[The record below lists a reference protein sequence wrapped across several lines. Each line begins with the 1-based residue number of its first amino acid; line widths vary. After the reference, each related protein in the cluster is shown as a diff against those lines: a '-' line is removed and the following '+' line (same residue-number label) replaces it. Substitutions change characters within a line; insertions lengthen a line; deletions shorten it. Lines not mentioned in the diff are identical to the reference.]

1 MMFNN
6 NYDED
11 DYKLYGDDSVYE
23 EDFFGDIDED
33 TVDFETQME
42 EFEVWVYSLIAQ
54 ADAELSLAIEEGDLE
69 KADRLKDEI
78 ELMLLTD
85 YTSKGMRCD

>member
-23 EDFFGDIDED
+23 EDFFGDMDED
-33 TVDFETQME
+33 TVDFETQM
-42 EFEVWVYSLIAQ
+42 
-54 ADAELSLAIEEGDLE
+54 
-69 KADRLKDEI
+69 RLN
-78 ELMLLTD
+78 LC
-85 YTSKGMRCD
+85 Y